1 MGYFKAITSVI
12 DTNTGSELSSGVSAW
27 AHYKP
32 DPNYDRHD
40 LEVPGTTTFQALFS
54 ANLTSV
60 SCSIED
66 SSLTFSKIF
75 LVVQYPE
82 GTTLQTIE
90 TQNQTVSPTRAE
102 SGTESNPV
110 VYIITIYVSK
120 QEPATKTVTLDPNGG
135 TVDVEEIE
143 CTVGETYGELPTP
156 ARDGYTFIGWFDAQE
171 DGNQI
176 TEDTDFT
183 DSSPTT
189 LYAHWKKDDEPG
201 PGPEPEPPT
210 PTQKTGYLAHGSKSA
225 SLAYHRTSGSLIY
238 N

>member
-1 MGYFKAITSVI
+1 MGYFKAIVSVI
-12 DTNTGSELSSGVSAW
+12 DTNTGSQLSSGVLAW

-40 LEVPGTTTFQALFS
+40 LKVPGTTSFQALYP
-54 ANLTSV
+54 AYLTSV
-60 SCSIED
+60 SCQID
-66 SSLTFSKIF
+66 DDTLTFSNIS

-90 TQNQTVSPTRAE
+90 SQNQTITPTSAQ

-110 VYIITIYVSK
+110 VYIITIHVSK
-120 QEPATKTVTLDPNGG
+120 QEPSTKTVTLDPNGG
-135 TVDVEEIE
+135 TVETSEIE

-156 ARDGYTFIGWFDAQE
+156 TRDGYSFLGWFDAKE

-189 LYAHWKKDDEPG
+189 LYAHWKKDEPG
-201 PGPEPEPPT
+201 PGPEPKPPT
-210 PTQKTGYLAHGSKSA
+210 PTPKSGYLAHGSKSD
-225 SLAYHRTSGSLIY
+225 SLAYHKTSGSLIY

>member
-1 MGYFKAITSVI
+1 MGYFKAITSII

-27 AHYKP
+27 AHYRY
-32 DPNYDRHD
+32 DANHDRHD
-40 LEVPGTTTFQALFS
+40 LDVPGTTLFQSLF
-54 ANLTSV
+54 AAYLTSV
-60 SCSIED
+60 SCSID
-66 SSLTFSKIF
+66 DNRLTFSKIS
-75 LVVQYPE
+75 LVVQFPE
-82 GTTLQTIE
+82 GTILQTIE
-90 TQNQTVSPTRAE
+90 SQSQTVYTTVAS

-120 QEPATKTVTLDPNGG
+120 QEPSTKTVTLDPNGG
-135 TVDVEEIE
+135 TVDVSEIE

-156 ARDGYTFIGWFDAQE
+156 TRDGYSFLGWFDAKE

-183 DSSPTT
+183 ESSPTT

-201 PGPEPEPPT
+201 PGPEPPSPS
-210 PTQKTGYLAHGSKSA
+210 QKTGYLAHGSKSA